1 MRGRAPRPVPEGV
14 TQVSAVG
21 TAPPA
26 GQPRSSTTYPWYV
39 VGVLMTAYTL
49 SFIDRQILSLLVAPM
64 KAGMG
69 ISDTEVAY
77 LQGLAFAAFYT
88 TFGLPM
94 GYLVDRFNRRNLVAC
109 GVFLWSAMTAL
120 CGLAGSYPLLF
131 LARMGVGV
139 GEATLSPAAFSLI
152 ADYFSRE
159 RLGTAMSVYSMGVF
173 IGSGLAFI
181 VGGLVV
187 EAVVSMPS
195 ITLPLGLVVE
205 SWRLAFFVVG
215 LPGLLV
221 AALVLTVREPAR
233 RGVSAPAERT
243 QPQLFVAGLR
253 LVRERWA
260 SVLAVTAGMAGHA
273 ICMYGVFAWVPTVF
287 IRVHGW
293 TTGQA
298 GVALGAVVLVFG
310 CGGMVLG
317 GWLCDRWHRLG
328 LYHAPL
334 RVGVVAASG
343 AALALVPAFTGS
355 SVWLTLG
362 LLLPGMLFLSLPVG
376 SMFASLQLIFPNE
389 VRGQV
394 SALLLCVISIIG
406 ISLGPLLPA
415 LLTDYVFA
423 DPLKIGRALAVI
435 IGGGTLLMG
444 GAFRAGFGSYASA
457 YRKLHPS

>member
-1 MRGRAPRPVPEGV
+1 MS
-14 TQVSAVG
+14 TTG
-21 TAPPA
+21 TARSA
-26 GQPRSSTTYPWYV
+26 GRSRASATYPWYV

-49 SFIDRQILSLLVAPM
+49 SFIDRQILSLLVGPM

-120 CGLAGSYPLLF
+120 CGLAGSYPALF

-139 GEATLSPAAFSLI
+139 GEAALSPAAFSLI
-152 ADYFSRE
+152 TDYFPKE
-159 RLGTAMSVYSMGVF
+159 RLGTAMSLYSMGVF

-187 EAVVSMPS
+187 GAVVSMPS
-195 ITLPLGLVVE
+195 VTIPLGLTIE

-215 LPGLLV
+215 LPGVLV
-221 AALVLTVREPAR
+221 AALVLTVREPPR
-233 RGVSAPAERT
+233 RGLSAPGNRT
-243 QPQLFVAGLR
+243 QPLPFLAGLR
-253 LVRERWA
+253 LLRERWA

-287 IRVHGW
+287 IRAHGW

-310 CGGMVLG
+310 CGGMLLG
-317 GWLCDRWHRLG
+317 GWLCDRWQRLG
-328 LYHAPL
+328 LFHAPL

-343 AALALVPAFTGS
+343 AALALVPAFMS
-355 SVWLTLG
+355 SSAWLTLS
-362 LLLPGMLFLSLPVG
+362 LLLPGMLFLALPVG
-376 SMFASLQLIFPNE
+376 SLFASLQLIFPNE

-415 LLTDYVFA
+415 LLTDYGFA
-423 DPLKIGRALAVI
+423 DPLAIGRALAVT

-444 GAFRAGFGSYASA
+444 GAFRAGFSPYARD
-457 YRKLHPS
+457 YRGLHQP